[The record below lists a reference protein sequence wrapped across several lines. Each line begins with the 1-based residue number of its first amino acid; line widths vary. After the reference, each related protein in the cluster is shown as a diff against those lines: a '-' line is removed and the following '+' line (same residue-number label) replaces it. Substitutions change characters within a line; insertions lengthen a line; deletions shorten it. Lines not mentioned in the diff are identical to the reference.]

1 MSRNSQNNRFK
12 RKKAQQKKVNQVRQQ
27 KVDAGEFVKSF
38 TGYMQLSF
46 KRETDEKTIRENVIR
61 CDDWLK
67 NSYQIFKNPR
77 RYLIGVKLFK
87 FDKSIE
93 PAELEW
99 ATETEIA
106 KENIVDLAAQMADK
120 ITKGHD
126 DVDFDNS
133 YIRIYA

>member
-1 MSRNSQNNRFK
+1 MPKPKNRDK
-12 RKKAQQKKVNQVRQQ
+12 RKKLAQRKRNQAVQQKRDDCK
-27 KVDAGEFVKSF
+27 FVKSF
-38 TGYMQLSF
+38 TGYMQLTF
-46 KRETDEKTIRENVIR
+46 KRETDDETIRKNVIR

-77 RYLIGVKLFK
+77 RYLVGVKLFK

-120 ITKGHD
+120 MSKGHD

>member
-1 MSRNSQNNRFK
+1 MAKPKNRDR
-12 RKKAQQKKVNQVRQQ
+12 RKKQTQRKRNQAVQQKRE
-27 KVDAGEFVKSF
+27 AGDFVKEF
-38 TGYMQLSF
+38 KGYMQISF

-67 NSYQIFKNPR
+67 SSYQIFKNPR
-77 RYLIGVKLFK
+77 RYLVGVKLFK
-87 FDKSIE
+87 FDKSIK

-106 KENIVDLAAQMADK
+106 KENIVDLAARMADEMAN
-120 ITKGHD
+120 GHD

-133 YIRIYA
+133 FIRIYA

>member
-1 MSRNSQNNRFK
+1 MAKPKNRDR
-12 RKKAQQKKVNQVRQQ
+12 RKKQTQRKRNQERQQ
-27 KVDAGEFVKSF
+27 NIDAGEFIKSF
-38 TGYMQLSF
+38 TGYMQISF
-46 KRETDEKTIRENVIR
+46 KNETDEKTIRENVIR

-77 RYLIGVKLFK
+77 RYLVGVKLFK
-87 FDKSIE
+87 FDKSIK

-106 KENIVDLAAQMADK
+106 KENIVDLAARMADEMAN
-120 ITKGHD
+120 GHD

-133 YIRIYA
+133 FIRIYA

>member
-1 MSRNSQNNRFK
+1 MAKAKNRDK
-12 RKKAQQKKVNQVRQQ
+12 RKKAQAKKVNQASQNKR
-27 KVDAGEFVKSF
+27 DAGEFVKSF
-38 TGYMQLSF
+38 EGYMQLTF
-46 KRETDEKTIRENVIR
+46 KRETDDETIRKNVIR

-77 RYLIGVKLFK
+77 RYLVGVKLFK
-87 FDKSIE
+87 FDKSIK

-106 KENIVDLAAQMADK
+106 KENIVDLAARMADEMAE
-120 ITKGHD
+120 GHD
-126 DVDFDNS
+126 DVDLDNS

>member
-1 MSRNSQNNRFK
+1 MAKIKNRDK
-12 RKKAQQKKVNQVRQQ
+12 RKKQTQRKSNQARQQ
-27 KVDAGEFVKSF
+27 KIDDGEFVKSF

-77 RYLIGVKLFK
+77 RYLVGVKLFK
-87 FDKSIE
+87 FDKSIK

-99 ATETEIA
+99 ATKTAIA
-106 KENIVDLAAQMADK
+106 KENIVDLAARMADEMAN
-120 ITKGHD
+120 GHD

-133 YIRIYA
+133 FIRIYA

>member
-1 MSRNSQNNRFK
+1 MPKPKNRDK
-12 RKKAQQKKVNQVRQQ
+12 RKKLAQRKRNQAVQQKRDDGK
-27 KVDAGEFVKSF
+27 FVKSF
-38 TGYMQLSF
+38 TGYMQLTF
-46 KRETDEKTIRENVIR
+46 KRETDDETIRKNVIR

-77 RYLIGVKLFK
+77 RYLVGVKLFK
-87 FDKSIE
+87 FDTSIE

-120 ITKGHD
+120 MSKGHD

>member
-1 MSRNSQNNRFK
+1 MPKLKNRDK
-12 RKKAQQKKVNQVRQQ
+12 RKKLAQRKRNQAVQQKC
-27 KVDAGEFVKSF
+27 DDGEFVKSF
-38 TGYMQLSF
+38 TGYMQLTF
-46 KRETDEKTIRENVIR
+46 KRETDDETIRKNVIR

-77 RYLIGVKLFK
+77 RYLVGVKLFK
-87 FDKSIE
+87 FDKNIE

-120 ITKGHD
+120 MSKGHD

>member
-1 MSRNSQNNRFK
+1 MAKTKNRDK
-12 RKKAQQKKVNQVRQQ
+12 RKKQAQRKANQERQQ

-38 TGYMQLSF
+38 SGYMQLSF
-46 KRETDEKTIRENVIR
+46 KRETDDETIRKNVIR

-77 RYLIGVKLFK
+77 RYLVGVKLFK

-99 ATETEIA
+99 STETEIA
-106 KENIVDLAAQMADK
+106 KENIVDLAAKMADEMAE
-120 ITKGHD
+120 GHD

-133 YIRIYA
+133 FIRIYA

>member
-1 MSRNSQNNRFK
+1 MAKPKNRNK
-12 RKKAQQKKVNQVRQQ
+12 RKAVKKRKCNQAKEQRRNN
-27 KVDAGEFVKSF
+27 GEFVKSF
-38 TGYMQLSF
+38 SGYMQLTF
-46 KRETDEKTIRENVIR
+46 KRETDDETIRKNVIR

-77 RYLIGVKLFK
+77 RYLVGVKLFK
-87 FDKSIE
+87 FDKSID

-106 KENIVDLAAQMADK
+106 KENIVDLAARMADEMAD
-120 ITKGHD
+120 GHD

>member
-1 MSRNSQNNRFK
+1 MAKPKNRDK
-12 RKKAQQKKVNQVRQQ
+12 RKAAKVKKQNQERQQ
-27 KVDAGEFVKSF
+27 KIDTGEFVKSF
-38 TGYMQLSF
+38 EGYMQLTF
-46 KRETDEKTIRENVIR
+46 KRETDDETIRKNVIR

-77 RYLIGVKLFK
+77 RYLVGIKLFK

-120 ITKGHD
+120 MSKGHD

>member
-1 MSRNSQNNRFK
+1 MPKPKNRDK
-12 RKKAQQKKVNQVRQQ
+12 RKKLAQRKRNQAVQQKR
-27 KVDAGEFVKSF
+27 DDGAFVKSF
-38 TGYMQLSF
+38 TGYMQLTF
-46 KRETDEKTIRENVIR
+46 KRETDDETIRKNVIR

-77 RYLIGVKLFK
+77 RYLVGVKLFK

-120 ITKGHD
+120 MSKGHD

>member
-1 MSRNSQNNRFK
+1 MAKPKNRNK
-12 RKKAQQKKVNQVRQQ
+12 RKAVKQRKANQAVQQKRDDGK
-27 KVDAGEFVKSF
+27 FVKSF
-38 TGYMQLSF
+38 TGYMQLTF
-46 KRETDEKTIRENVIR
+46 KRETDDETIRKNVIR

-77 RYLIGVKLFK
+77 RYLVGVTLFK
-87 FDKSIE
+87 FDKDFK

-99 ATETEIA
+99 ATKTEIA
-106 KENIVDLAAQMADK
+106 KENIVDLAASMADEMAD
-120 ITKGHD
+120 GHD

>member
-1 MSRNSQNNRFK
+1 MAKPKNRNK
-12 RKKAQQKKVNQVRQQ
+12 RKAVKQRKANQARQQ
-27 KVDAGEFVKSF
+27 KRDNGEFVKSF
-38 TGYMQLSF
+38 DGYMQLSF
-46 KRETDEKTIRENVIR
+46 KRETDDETIRKNVIR
-61 CDDWLK
+61 RDDWLK

-77 RYLIGVKLFK
+77 RYLVGVTLFK

-106 KENIVDLAAQMADK
+106 KENIVDLAASMADEMAD
-120 ITKGHD
+120 GHD

-133 YIRIYA
+133 FIRIYA

>member
-1 MSRNSQNNRFK
+1 MPKLKNREK
-12 RKKAQQKKVNQVRQQ
+12 RKAAKVKKRNQAKQQKHDDGK
-27 KVDAGEFVKSF
+27 FVKSF
-38 TGYMQLSF
+38 TGYMQLTF
-46 KRETDEKTIRENVIR
+46 KRETDDETIRKNVIR

-77 RYLIGVKLFK
+77 RYLVGVKLFK
-87 FDKSIE
+87 FDKNIE

-120 ITKGHD
+120 MSKGHD

>member
-1 MSRNSQNNRFK
+1 MPKLKNRDK
-12 RKKAQQKKVNQVRQQ
+12 RKAAKVKKRNQAKQQKRE
-27 KVDAGEFVKSF
+27 AGEFIKEF

-46 KRETDEKTIRENVIR
+46 KEETDDETIRKNVIR
-61 CDDWLK
+61 CGDWLK

-77 RYLIGVKLFK
+77 RYLVGVKLFK

-120 ITKGHD
+120 MSKGHD

>member
-1 MSRNSQNNRFK
+1 MPKPKNRDK
-12 RKKAQQKKVNQVRQQ
+12 RKKLAQRKRNQAVQQKRN
-27 KVDAGEFVKSF
+27 DGAFVKSF
-38 TGYMQLSF
+38 TGYMQLTF
-46 KRETDEKTIRENVIR
+46 KRETDDETIRKNVIR

-77 RYLIGVKLFK
+77 RYLVGVKLFK

-120 ITKGHD
+120 MSKGHD

>member
-1 MSRNSQNNRFK
+1 MPKPKNRDK
-12 RKKAQQKKVNQVRQQ
+12 RKKLAQCKRNQAVQQKRN
-27 KVDAGEFVKSF
+27 DGEFVKSF
-38 TGYMQLSF
+38 TGYMQLTF
-46 KRETDEKTIRENVIR
+46 KRETDDETIRKNVIR

-77 RYLIGVKLFK
+77 RYLVGVKLFK

-120 ITKGHD
+120 MSKGHD

>member
-1 MSRNSQNNRFK
+1 MSKIKNRNR
-12 RKKAQQKKVNQVRQQ
+12 RKKKTQRKSNQARQQ
-27 KVDAGEFVKSF
+27 KIDDGEFVKSF

-77 RYLIGVKLFK
+77 RYLVGVKLFK
-87 FDKSIE
+87 FDKSIK

-106 KENIVDLAAQMADK
+106 KENIVDLASRMADEMAN
-120 ITKGHD
+120 GHD

-133 YIRIYA
+133 FIRIYA